1 MLNDDD
7 FKIES
12 VKNIRSDKEIEAFLD
27 QFLALQ
33 KTDPHFDER
42 LAIEF
47 LEEIK
52 EFSPD
57 IDTNKLKTFFDG
69 LWKRTTTKKGSEK
82 LMKIL
87 VDLNF
92 DYIRQKLENI
102 VLEGD
107 RDGWNLIKYIDG
119 YAEIFEICLQDSSG
133 TFFQAMLK
141 YFTEKVRMKEFID
154 KISQQ
159 IAKTLIDDVRYRISI
174 REFCGLFPEKLR
186 FCTSIIEETNG
197 SLNEINEMMLK
208 ELLKSDKEDFLMLT
222 IGFSE
227 FSYLI
232 DKVY

>member
-1 MLNDDD
+1 
-7 FKIES
+7 
-12 VKNIRSDKEIEAFLD
+12 
-27 QFLALQ
+27 
-33 KTDPHFDER
+33 
-42 LAIEF
+42 
-47 LEEIK
+47 
-52 EFSPD
+52 
-57 IDTNKLKTFFDG
+57 
-69 LWKRTTTKKGSEK
+69 
-82 LMKIL
+82 MKIL

-186 FCTSIIEETNG
+186 FCTSIIEESNG

-208 ELLKSDKEDFLMLT
+208 ELLKSDKDDFLMLT

-232 DKVY
+232 DKVYES